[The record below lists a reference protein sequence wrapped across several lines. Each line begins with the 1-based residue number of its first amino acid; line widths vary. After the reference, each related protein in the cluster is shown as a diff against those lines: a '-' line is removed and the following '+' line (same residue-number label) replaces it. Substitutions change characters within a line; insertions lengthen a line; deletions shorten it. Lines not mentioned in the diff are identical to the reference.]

1 MTYSSEAGHFS
12 IALAGDC
19 MLTRRLRVFDEPPF
33 LALAKIF
40 RDCDA
45 ATANL
50 ESVVR
55 RWDEGTPGIT
65 QGTFMTTPPELLDD
79 IKWFGINMVACANN
93 HAFDYGE
100 GGLMATIR
108 HLDAAGIAHAGS
120 GANLAEARMPG
131 YLDTSG
137 GRVAILSTT
146 ATFRPWNRAGAQRP
160 DLRGRPGINPF
171 SFKNTYTV
179 DGEAFEQLKRIS
191 RELGFEQKRTRQ
203 RQHFFSDSEVGAER
217 DEVVSLLNETFAR
230 GNGFKVE
237 SEGDKA
243 DIEGNL
249 RAVREAR
256 RQADWV
262 VVHFHSHEYGHASLV
277 AAKTQSELSEPSDFA
292 RAFAR
297 AAIDAGA
304 DIFVG
309 HGSHTPLGI
318 ELYKGKPIFYSVGNL
333 IMQNETLLFFP
344 ATAYER
350 FGLGNDATPADFLDA
365 RTGNGRKGHV
375 AHAEFWQNFAATCH
389 YRAGKL
395 AEIRIHPVDQGFGR
409 PRGQRGRPVLATGA
423 LAANII
429 ERVDRLSQPYGVR
442 VQNRDGVGVVTPP

>member
-1 MTYSSEAGHFS
+1 
-12 IALAGDC
+12 
-19 MLTRRLRVFDEPPF
+19 
-33 LALAKIF
+33 
-40 RDCDA
+40 
-45 ATANL
+45 
-50 ESVVR
+50 
-55 RWDEGTPGIT
+55 
-65 QGTFMTTPPELLDD
+65 
-79 IKWFGINMVACANN
+79 
-93 HAFDYGE
+93 
-100 GGLMATIR
+100 
-108 HLDAAGIAHAGS
+108 
-120 GANLAEARMPG
+120 MPG

-160 DLRGRPGINPF
+160 DMRGRPGINPF

-203 RQHFFSDSEVGAER
+203 RQHFFSDSEIGAER
-217 DEVVSLLNETFAR
+217 DEVVSLLNETFVR
-230 GNGFKVE
+230 GNGFKVA

-277 AAKTQSELSEPSDFA
+277 SAKTQSELAEPSDFA

-318 ELYKGKPIFYSVGNL
+318 ELYNGKPIFYSVGNL
-333 IMQNETLLFFP
+333 IMQNETLPFFP
-344 ATAYER
+344 AVAYER
-350 FGLGNDATPADFLDA
+350 FGLGNEATPADFLDA
-365 RTGNGRKGHV
+365 RTGNGKKGHV

-389 YRAGKL
+389 YRAGRL

-409 PRGQRGRPVLATGA
+409 PRGQRGRPVLATGE
-423 LAANII
+423 LAATII
-429 ERVDRLSQPYGVR
+429 ERVDRLSRPYGVS
-442 VQNRDGVGVVTPP
+442 VQSRDGVGIVTPP